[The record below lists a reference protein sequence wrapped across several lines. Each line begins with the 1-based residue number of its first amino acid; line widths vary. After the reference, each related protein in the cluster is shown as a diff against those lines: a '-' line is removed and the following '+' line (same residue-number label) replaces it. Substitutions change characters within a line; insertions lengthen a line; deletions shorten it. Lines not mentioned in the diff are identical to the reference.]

1 MRKQEFNQEWIFSK
15 EGSEERES
23 VTLPHDAMLHEK
35 RTPESPGTHA
45 AAYFPGGKYIYEKEF
60 IAPQEWADKKVTLEF
75 EGVYRNS
82 KVYVNGKE
90 AGGRAYGYIGF
101 FVSIES
107 YLNFGE
113 KNTIL
118 VTVDNSQLPNSRW
131 YSGAGIY
138 RPVWL
143 YVHNKDNIA
152 LEGVKITTLSY
163 NPARIRV
170 DVERTAGEVQVEI
183 LQACNALTD
192 DAAAQGATEAVVTGT
207 IPSCSLGVEL
217 SIPDAKL
224 WSDDAPNLYTY
235 HVTQVVNGALTDEVT
250 GTFGIRKVEWSPK
263 GLFINGKETLLR
275 GGCVHSDNG
284 ILGACSYAKSEERR
298 IRIIKEEGY
307 NAIRSSHNPAS
318 KAMLAAC
325 DKYGIYVM
333 DETWDM
339 WYGKK
344 NKFDYA
350 NDFMEW
356 YQEDIK
362 SLVNRDFNYPS
373 VIMYSIG
380 NEVSEP
386 REEKGVK
393 LAKEM
398 VDYIHSLDS
407 NRAVT
412 CGVNLMIINM
422 ASKGKG
428 IYQEDGGR
436 AGEEEAVKKANSG
449 KKKEKASGSLFF
461 NLMTA
466 AVGTGMNRMANNDS
480 ADKVTSPML
489 DTLDIAGYN
498 YASGRYPLEGTKH
511 PDRIVVGS
519 ETFPQDIYKNWEM
532 VKKYPYLIGDFM
544 WTAWDYLGEAAI
556 GAWNYVG
563 VTMQK
568 VPYPWLLADVGAIDI
583 LGRAGA
589 QAKYAATVWG
599 LRNKPY
605 IGVRPVNHPG
615 VRVSK
620 AVWRGTNAF
629 DSWAWKNCEGNKAE
643 IEVYADAA
651 MVELQLNGKSLGKKK
666 IKECKAMFKTKYASG
681 VRTAIAYDA
690 SGKEIGRNELTSATG
705 NTTIRVQPEE
715 KKIAVGNIAYVAIDM
730 VGENDVIESNADCRL
745 HVKVEGGEL
754 LAFGSAVPFTEDDYF
769 KGSFRT
775 YYGQAQVVVRAN
787 KPGTIKVIVSSKEI
801 KSASASI
808 EVTA

>member
-1 MRKQEFNQEWIFSK
+1 MRKQDFNQDWIFYK
-15 EGSEERES
+15 EGGQGKQA

-35 RTPESPGTHA
+35 RDPQSPGTHA

-60 IAPQEWADKKVTLEF
+60 TAPQEWTGKRVTLEF
-75 EGVYRNS
+75 EGIYRNS
-82 KVYVNGKE
+82 KIYINGKE

-101 FVSIES
+101 FVSIEE
-107 YLNFGE
+107 YLNIGG
-113 KNTIL
+113 KNNIR
-118 VTVDNSQLPNSRW
+118 VTVDNSRLPNSRW

-143 YVHNKDNIA
+143 YVQNQDHIA
-152 LEGVKITTLSY
+152 LEGIKVTTLSY
-163 NPARIRV
+163 DPAQIHV
-170 DVERTAGEVQVEI
+170 DVERTAGEARVEI
-183 LQACNALTD
+183 LEFVDALKNSSS
-192 DAAAQGATEAVVTGT
+192 DAVAVGM
-207 IPSCSLGVEL
+207 IPSGSTGIDI

-224 WSDDAPNLYTY
+224 WSAETPDLYTY
-235 HVTQVVNGALTDEVT
+235 HVTQLVNGVVMDEIS

-263 GLFINGKETLLR
+263 GLFINGRETLLR
-275 GGCVHSDNG
+275 GGCIHSDNG

-298 IRIIKEEGY
+298 VRIIKQEGY

-318 KAMLAAC
+318 KALLAAC
-325 DKYGIYVM
+325 DRYGVYVM

-339 WYGKK
+339 WYDKK

-356 YQEDIK
+356 YLEDIRD
-362 SLVNRDFNYPS
+362 LVNRDFNFPS
-373 VIMYSIG
+373 VILYSIG
-380 NEVSEP
+380 NEISEP

-398 VDYIHSLDS
+398 VDYIHSLDG

-428 IYQEDGGR
+428 IYQEEGGR

-466 AVGTGMNRMANNDS
+466 AIGTGMNRMANNDS
-480 ADKVTSPML
+480 ADKATTPML
-489 DTLDIAGYN
+489 DILDIAGYN
-498 YASGRYPLEGTKH
+498 YASGRYPLEGGKH
-511 PDRIVVGS
+511 PDRIIVGS
-519 ETFPQDIYKNWEM
+519 ETFPQDICKNWKM

-556 GAWNYVG
+556 GAWNYEG
-563 VTMQK
+563 VTMQR

-583 LGRAGA
+583 LGRASA

-629 DSWAWKNCEGNKAE
+629 DSWAWKGCEGNKAE

-651 MVELQLNGKSLGKKK
+651 VVELWLNGKSLGRKK
-666 IKECKAMFKTKYASG
+666 IKDYKAMFKTRYASG
-681 VRTAIAYDA
+681 TLTAIAYDD
-690 SGKEIGRNELTSATG
+690 SGKETGRSELTSATG
-705 NTTIRVQPEE
+705 KTTIRIQPEE
-715 KKIAVGNIAYVAIDM
+715 KSIAVGDIAYVAVDI
-730 VGENDVIESNADCRL
+730 VGENGVIESNADCRL
-745 HVKVEGGEL
+745 QVKAEGGEL
-754 LAFGSAVPFTEDDYF
+754 LAFGSAIPFTEDDYF
-769 KGSFRT
+769 KGSFQT
-775 YYGQAQVVVRAN
+775 YYGQAQAVVRGT
-787 KPGTIKVIVSSKEI
+787 KPGTLKVCVSGKDIKEV
-801 KSASASI
+801 AAFI

>member
-1 MRKQEFNQEWIFSK
+1 MRKQEFNQEWFFYK
-15 EGSEERES
+15 EGSREKQP

-35 RTPESPGTHA
+35 RDPESPGTHA
-45 AAYFPGGKYIYEKEF
+45 TAYFPGGKYNYEKEF
-60 IAPQEWADKKVTLEF
+60 MAPQEWAEKKITLEF
-75 EGVYRNS
+75 EGIYRNS

-143 YVHNKDNIA
+143 YVQNQDNIA
-152 LEGVKITTLSY
+152 LEGVKIITLSY

-170 DVERTAGEVQVEI
+170 EVERTAGEVQVEI
-183 LQACNALTD
+183 LQADNALSDGT
-192 DAAAQGATEAVVTGT
+192 ATEAASEIVVADT
-207 IPSCSLGVEL
+207 IPSGSAGVEL
-217 SIPDAKL
+217 SVPDAKL
-224 WSDDAPNLYTY
+224 WSEDAPNLYIY
-235 HVTQVVNGALTDEVT
+235 HVTQLIDGTVTDEVT
-250 GTFGIRKVEWSPK
+250 GIFGIRKVEWSPK
-263 GLFINGKETLLR
+263 GLLINGKETLLR

-318 KAMLAAC
+318 KAMLASC

-356 YQEDIK
+356 YREDIK
-362 SLVNRDFNYPS
+362 SMVDRDFNYPS

-407 NRAVT
+407 SRAVT

-422 ASKGKG
+422 AAKGKG
-428 IYQEDGGR
+428 IYQEEGGR
-436 AGEEEAVKKANSG
+436 AGDEKAVRKANNG

-461 NLMTA
+461 NMMTA
-466 AVGTGMNRMANNDS
+466 MIGTGMNKMANNDA
-480 ADKVTSPML
+480 ADKVTSPVL
-489 DTLDIAGYN
+489 DILDIAGYN
-498 YASGRYPLEGTKH
+498 YASGRYPLEGSKH
-511 PDRIVVGS
+511 PNRIVVGS
-519 ETFPQDIYKNWEM
+519 ETFPQDIYKNWKM
-532 VKKYPYLIGDFM
+532 VKEFPYLIGDFM

-556 GAWNYVG
+556 GAWNYEG

-599 LRNKPY
+599 LRDKPY

-643 IEVYADAA
+643 VEVYADASA
-651 MVELQLNGKSLGKKK
+651 VELQLNGKSLGKKK
-666 IKECKAMFKTKYASG
+666 VKECKAVFKTRYESG
-681 VRTAIAYDA
+681 VLTAIAYDA
-690 SGKEIGRNELTSATG
+690 SGKEIGRSKLSSATG
-705 NTTIRVQPEE
+705 NTSIRVQSED
-715 KKIAVGNIAYVAIDM
+715 KKISVGDIAYVDITL
-730 VGENDVIESNADCRL
+730 VGENGVIESNADCRL
-745 HVKVEGGEL
+745 RVKVEGGEL

-775 YYGQAQVVVRAN
+775 YYGQAQAIIRATE
-787 KPGTIKVIVSSKEI
+787 PGTMKVSVSGIEI
-801 KSASASI
+801 KGASASI

>member
-1 MRKQEFNQEWIFSK
+1 MRKQEFNQGWIFYK
-15 EGSEERES
+15 EGSQEKQP

-35 RTPESPGTHA
+35 RDPESPGTHA
-45 AAYFPGGKYIYEKEF
+45 AAYFPGGKYVYEKEF
-60 IAPQEWADKKVTLEF
+60 SAPQDWTDKKVTLEF
-75 EGVYRNS
+75 EGIYRNS
-82 KVYVNGKE
+82 KVYVNDQE
-90 AGGRAYGYIGF
+90 VGGRAYGYIGF
-101 FVSIES
+101 FVSIEK
-107 YLNFGE
+107 YLNIGG
-113 KNTIL
+113 KNIIR
-118 VTVDNSQLPNSRW
+118 VTADNSQLPNSRW

-143 YVHNKDNIA
+143 YVQNQEHIA

-163 NPARIRV
+163 DPARIRV
-170 DVERTAGEVQVEI
+170 DVERTGGEVQVEI
-183 LQACNALTD
+183 LRTGNTV
-192 DAAAQGATEAVVTGT
+192 AVVTGT
-207 IPSCSLGVEL
+207 IPSGSASVEFA
-217 SIPDAKL
+217 IPDAVL
-224 WSDDAPNLYTY
+224 WSEDAPNLYAY
-235 HVTQVVNGALTDEVT
+235 HVIQLVNGSVTDEVT
-250 GTFGIRKVEWSPK
+250 GTFGIRKVEWSPR
-263 GLFINGKETLLR
+263 GLFINGRETLLR

-307 NAIRSSHNPAS
+307 NAIRCSHNPAS
-318 KAMLAAC
+318 KAMLEAC

-350 NDFMEW
+350 VDFMDW
-356 YQEDIK
+356 YREDIK
-362 SLVNRDFNYPS
+362 SLVYRDFNYPS
-373 VIMYSIG
+373 VVMYSIG

-393 LAKEM
+393 LAREM

-466 AVGTGMNRMANNDS
+466 MVGTGMNKMANNDA

-556 GAWNYVG
+556 GAWNYEG

-599 LRNKPY
+599 LRDKPY

-643 IEVYADAA
+643 VEVYADAA

-666 IKECKAMFKTKYASG
+666 IKACKAMYKTKYVSG
-681 VRTAIAYDA
+681 VLTAIAYDA
-690 SGKEIGRNELTSATG
+690 SGKEIGRNELASAIG
-705 NTTIRVQPEE
+705 NTAIRVQPEE
-715 KKIAVGNIAYVAIDM
+715 KSITVGDIAYVAIDM
-730 VGENDVIESNADCRL
+730 VGENGIIESNADCRL

-775 YYGQAQVVVRAN
+775 YYGQAQAVVRAN
-787 KPGTIKVIVSSKEI
+787 QPGTLKVIVSSKEI
-801 KSASASI
+801 KGSSASI

>member
-1 MRKQEFNQEWIFSK
+1 MRKQEFNQGWIFYK
-15 EGSEERES
+15 EGSQEKQP

-35 RTPESPGTHA
+35 RDPESPGTHA
-45 AAYFPGGKYIYEKEF
+45 AAYFPGGKYVYEKEF
-60 IAPQEWADKKVTLEF
+60 SAPQDWTDKKVTLEF
-75 EGVYRNS
+75 EGIYRNS
-82 KVYVNGKE
+82 KVYVNDQE
-90 AGGRAYGYIGF
+90 VGGRAYGYIGF
-101 FVSIES
+101 FVSIEK
-107 YLNFGE
+107 YLNIGG
-113 KNTIL
+113 KNIIR
-118 VTVDNSQLPNSRW
+118 VTADNSQLPNSRW

-143 YVHNKDNIA
+143 YVQNQEHIA

-163 NPARIRV
+163 DPARIRV
-170 DVERTAGEVQVEI
+170 DVERTGGEVQVEI
-183 LQACNALTD
+183 LRTGNTV
-192 DAAAQGATEAVVTGT
+192 AVVTGT
-207 IPSCSLGVEL
+207 IPSGSASVEFA
-217 SIPDAKL
+217 IPDAML
-224 WSDDAPNLYTY
+224 WSEDAPNLYAY
-235 HVTQVVNGALTDEVT
+235 HVIQLVDGNVTDEVT
-250 GTFGIRKVEWSPK
+250 GTFGIRKVEWSPR
-263 GLFINGKETLLR
+263 GLFINGRETLLR

-307 NAIRSSHNPAS
+307 NAIRCSHNPAS
-318 KAMLAAC
+318 KAMLEAC

-350 NDFMEW
+350 VDFMDW
-356 YQEDIK
+356 YREDIK

-373 VIMYSIG
+373 VVMYSIG

-393 LAKEM
+393 LAREM

-466 AVGTGMNRMANNDS
+466 MVGTGMNKMANNDA

-544 WTAWDYLGEAAI
+544 WTVWDYLGEAAI
-556 GAWNYVG
+556 GAWNYEG

-599 LRNKPY
+599 LRDKPY

-643 IEVYADAA
+643 VEVFADAA

-666 IKECKAMFKTKYASG
+666 IKACKAMYKTKYVSG
-681 VRTAIAYDA
+681 VLTAIAYDE
-690 SGKEIGRNELTSATG
+690 SGKEIGRNELASAIG
-705 NTTIRVQPEE
+705 NTAIRVQPEE
-715 KKIAVGNIAYVAIDM
+715 KSITVGDIAYVAIDM
-730 VGENDVIESNADCRL
+730 VGENGIIESNADCRL

-775 YYGQAQVVVRAN
+775 YYGQAQAVVRAN
-787 KPGTIKVIVSSKEI
+787 QPGTLKVIVSSKEI
-801 KSASASI
+801 KGSSASI

>member
-1 MRKQEFNQEWIFSK
+1 MRKQEFNQGWIFYK
-15 EGSEERES
+15 EGSQEKQP

-35 RTPESPGTHA
+35 RDPESPGTHA
-45 AAYFPGGKYIYEKEF
+45 AAYFPGGKYVYEKEF
-60 IAPQEWADKKVTLEF
+60 SAPQDWTDKKVTLEF
-75 EGVYRNS
+75 EGIYRNS
-82 KVYVNGKE
+82 KVYVNDQE
-90 AGGRAYGYIGF
+90 VGGRAYGYIGF
-101 FVSIES
+101 FVSIEK
-107 YLNFGE
+107 YLNIGG
-113 KNTIL
+113 KNIIR
-118 VTVDNSQLPNSRW
+118 VTADNSQLPNSRW

-143 YVHNKDNIA
+143 YVQNQEHIA

-163 NPARIRV
+163 DPARIRV
-170 DVERTAGEVQVEI
+170 DVERTGGEVQVEI
-183 LQACNALTD
+183 LKAGNTV
-192 DAAAQGATEAVVTGT
+192 AAVTGT
-207 IPSCSLGVEL
+207 IPSGSASVEFA
-217 SIPDAKL
+217 IPDAML
-224 WSDDAPNLYTY
+224 WSEDAPNLYAY
-235 HVTQVVNGALTDEVT
+235 HVIQLVDGKLTDEVT

-263 GLFINGKETLLR
+263 GLFINGRETLLR

-307 NAIRSSHNPAS
+307 NAIRCSHNPAS
-318 KAMLAAC
+318 KAMLEAC

-350 NDFMEW
+350 VDFMDW
-356 YQEDIK
+356 YREDIK

-373 VIMYSIG
+373 VVMYSIG

-386 REEKGVK
+386 REEKGVE
-393 LAKEM
+393 LAREM

-466 AVGTGMNRMANNDS
+466 MVGTGMNKMANNDA

-556 GAWNYVG
+556 GAWNYEG

-605 IGVRPVNHPG
+605 IGVRPVNHSG

-643 IEVYADAA
+643 VEVYADAA

-666 IKECKAMFKTKYASG
+666 IKACKAMYKTKYASG
-681 VRTAIAYDA
+681 VLTAIAYDA
-690 SGKEIGRNELTSATG
+690 SGKEIGRNELASAIG
-705 NTTIRVQPEE
+705 NTAIRVQPEE
-715 KKIAVGNIAYVAIDM
+715 KRITVGDIAYVAIDM
-730 VGENDVIESNADCRL
+730 VGENGIIESNADCRL

-775 YYGQAQVVVRAN
+775 YYGQAQAVVRAN
-787 KPGTIKVIVSSKEI
+787 QPGTLKVIVSSKEI
-801 KSASASI
+801 KGSSASI

>member
-15 EGSEERES
+15 EGSEKKES

-35 RTPESPGTHA
+35 RDPESPGTHA
-45 AAYFPGGKYIYEKEF
+45 AAYFPGGKYMYEKEF
-60 IAPQEWADKKVTLEF
+60 SVPEEWADKKVTLEF
-75 EGVYRNS
+75 EGIYRNS

-107 YLNFGE
+107 YLNFGA

-143 YVHNKDNIA
+143 YVQNRENIA
-152 LEGVKITTLSY
+152 PEGVRITTLSY
-163 NPARIRV
+163 NPARVWV
-170 DVERTAGEVQVEI
+170 DVERTDGEVQVEI
-183 LQACNALTD
+183 LQVSNALTD
-192 DAAAQGATEAVVTGT
+192 GTDAQTASDAIVTGT
-207 IPSCSLGVEL
+207 IPSGSAGIEISV
-217 SIPDAKL
+217 PDARL
-224 WSDDAPNLYTY
+224 WSEDAPNLYTY
-235 HVTQVVNGALTDEVT
+235 HVAQVVNGVVTDEDT

-356 YQEDIK
+356 YREDIK
-362 SLVNRDFNYPS
+362 SMVDRDFNYPS

-386 REEKGVK
+386 REEKGVE
-393 LAKEM
+393 LAREM
-398 VDYIHSLDS
+398 VDYIHTLDS
-407 NRAVT
+407 SRAVT
-412 CGVNLMIINM
+412 CGVNLMIIHM
-422 ASKGKG
+422 AAKGKG
-428 IYQEDGGR
+428 IYQEEGGR
-436 AGEEEAVKKANSG
+436 AGEEKAVKKANSG
-449 KKKEKASGSLFF
+449 KRKEKASGSLFF
-461 NLMTA
+461 NMMTA
-466 AVGTGMNRMANNDS
+466 MVGTGMNKMANGDA
-480 ADKVTSPML
+480 ADKATSPML
-489 DTLDIAGYN
+489 DALDIAGYN
-498 YASGRYPLEGTKH
+498 YASGRYPLEGGKH

-519 ETFPQDIYKNWEM
+519 ETFPQDIYKNWKM
-532 VKKYPYLIGDFM
+532 VKEYPYLIGDFM

-556 GAWNYVG
+556 GAWNYEG

-599 LRNKPY
+599 LRDKPY

-615 VRVSK
+615 IRVSK

-629 DSWAWKNCEGNKAE
+629 DSWSWKNCEGNKAE
-643 IEVYADAA
+643 VEIYADAA
-651 MVELQLNGKSLGKKK
+651 TVELQLNGKSLGKKK
-666 IKECKAMFKTKYASG
+666 IKECKAMFKTRYKNG
-681 VRTAIAYDA
+681 VLTAISYNA
-690 SGKEIGRNELTSATG
+690 SGKEIGRSELVSATG
-705 NTTIRVQPEE
+705 ETTIRVRPEE
-715 KKIAVGNIAYVAIDM
+715 KKVTVGDIAYVAIEI
-730 VGENDVIESNADCRL
+730 VGKNGVIESNADRML

-769 KGSFRT
+769 KGSFHT
-775 YYGQAQVVVRAN
+775 YYGQAQAIVRATE
-787 KPGTIKVIVSSKEI
+787 PGTIKVSVSGVETKGAI
-801 KSASASI
+801 ASI